1 MHILPPFKGDNKP
14 RIHCRGGWQGPEN
27 TEAAI
32 YFGDRGV
39 GRLGESSR
47 FLGSSLER
55 SPYLGLA
62 RYSQLK
68 GRDARPLEQREERR
82 GGGNEPGT
90 VCTSSFP
97 CRYLE
102 LAAEKDPIRGQLF
115 LVLSL

>member
-14 RIHCRGGWQGPEN
+14 GVHCRGGWHGPEN

-32 YFGDRGV
+32 YFRDRSV

-47 FLGSSLER
+47 FLGISLER
-55 SPYLGLA
+55 SPYLGPA

-68 GRDARPLEQREERR
+68 GRHARHLEQREEQR
-82 GGGNEPGT
+82 GGRNELGA
-90 VCTSSFP
+90 VHFLFSL
-97 CRYLE
+97 RYLE
-102 LAAEKDPIRGQLF
+102 LAEKNPIRGQLF